1 MNLTYDVRQI
11 ELNTTAPEDEIH
23 FVCKCNSTTKY
34 SALLHASKH
43 THTHTRRL
51 QKHRTNIFNVIVLE
65 KKTVYYSCCKK
76 CCAQK

>member
-11 ELNTTAPEDEIH
+11 ELNTMAPEDEIH

-43 THTHTRRL
+43 THTHTPGDCRS
-51 QKHRTNIFNVIVLE
+51 I
-65 KKTVYYSCCKK
+65 
-76 CCAQK
+76 AQIYLT